1 MLDLTL
7 ACLHHLL
14 IFSVFAALLAEFLLL
29 RPGIDAAALGRVA
42 RIDLLYGIQATLV
55 LIVGLL
61 RAIYAGKGWAY
72 YSHNGFFWAK
82 LATFVIIGLLSIPP
96 TLAFMRWRRSGRLPD
111 DTAVRAVRRLM
122 HYELALFVLLPI
134 FAAAMARG
142 YGEFS

>member
-29 RPGIDAAALGRVA
+29 KPGIDAAALGRVA

-61 RAIYAGKGWAY
+61 RAIYAAKGWAY
-72 YSHNGFFWAK
+72 YSYNGFFWAK

-111 DTAVRAVRRLM
+111 EAAVRAVRRIM